1 MEQYLVE
8 MKNIRKVF
16 PGGVVANDKVNL
28 SIMKGE
34 IHALLG
40 ENGAGKSTLMNI
52 LTGLYRQDGGEL
64 FIRDEK
70 IEGKYGPKEAIA
82 KGIGM
87 VHQNFRLVKP
97 FTVAEN
103 MVLGNRKTI
112 IYDEKSIVSK
122 IEEISEKFKLQ
133 ISPKAKIWQL
143 SIGEQQRVEIIKMLY
158 KGAEILIM
166 DEPTAVLTPQEV
178 KSLFDILKGMTK
190 EGLSIIF
197 ITHKMNEVLTYA
209 DRITVLRGGFAIK
222 TLNASDTNESELADL
237 MVGRQLDTKRMIDD
251 GVNIGDV
258 VLKLENVGA
267 MNDKGL
273 PALKD
278 VSFEIK
284 GGEILGVAGVAG
296 NGQKELSEVIT
307 GLRSV
312 KKGSVIFKGDN
323 ITKESV
329 RKIID
334 RNIAFIPE
342 DRHGMGLANNLP
354 ATDNA
359 ILKMY
364 TKKEYGRFLL
374 NKKKID
380 EATTKMVNDFEI
392 KIPNINCNVKLMSGG
407 NLQKLILARE
417 TFENP
422 ELIIAVYPIRGLDVG
437 ATDYVHRKLAEE
449 RRKGK
454 AILLISED
462 LEEIYKMTDKV
473 AVLFDGQI
481 MDVLET
487 KGADIK
493 KLGLLMAGI
502 KEEVDTNA

>member
-1 MEQYLVE
+1 MANTIVE

-16 PGGVVANDKVNL
+16 PGGVVANDQVNL
-28 SIMKGE
+28 TIEKGE

-64 FIRDEK
+64 LIRGEK

-97 FTVAEN
+97 FTVSEN
-103 MVLGNRKTI
+103 MALGSEGNFL
-112 IYDEKSIVSK
+112 YDNKSVEKK
-122 IEEISEKFKLQ
+122 INEISDKFKLQ

-158 KGAEILIM
+158 RGAEILIM

-178 KSLFDILKGMTK
+178 NGLFDILKAMTK

-197 ITHKMNEVLTYA
+197 ITHKMHEVLKYA

-222 TLNASDTNESELADL
+222 TLHSSETNDKELADL
-237 MVGRQLDTKRMIDD
+237 MVGRQLDATRKIKDD
-251 GVNIGDV
+251 VTVGDV
-258 VLKLENVGA
+258 VLKMDKVSAL
-267 MNDKGL
+267 NDKGL
-273 PALKD
+273 KALD
-278 VSFEIK
+278 EVSFEIR
-284 GGEILGVAGVAG
+284 GGEILGIAGVAG

-307 GLRSV
+307 GLRRV
-312 KKGSVIFKGDN
+312 TGGKVIFKGDD

-329 RKIID
+329 QKIID
-334 RNIAFIPE
+334 RNVAFIPE

-359 ILKMY
+359 ILKIY
-364 TKKEYGRFLL
+364 RKKEYGGLL
-374 NKKKID
+374 LDKKKID
-380 EATTKMVNDFEI
+380 QVTQKMVDDFEI
-392 KIPNINCNVKLMSGG
+392 KIPNITCNVKLMSGG

-417 TFENP
+417 TCENP
-422 ELIIAVYPIRGLDVG
+422 ELIVAVYPVRGLDVG
-437 ATDYVHRKLAEE
+437 ATDYVHDKLAEE
-449 RRKGK
+449 RKAGK

-473 AVLFDGQI
+473 AVLFDGKI
-481 MDVLET
+481 MGILKTQD
-487 KGADIK
+487 ADINEI
-493 KLGLLMAGI
+493 GLMMAGA
-502 KEEVDTNA
+502 KRSEE

>member
-1 MEQYLVE
+1 MDQYVVE

-28 SIMKGE
+28 SIKKGE

-64 FIRDEK
+64 FVRGEK

-87 VHQNFRLVKP
+87 VHQNFRLVKL

-103 MVLGNRKTI
+103 MVLGNKKKI
-112 IYDEKSIVSK
+112 LYDEKSIVNK
-122 IEEISEKFKLQ
+122 INEISEKFTLQ
-133 ISPKAKIWQL
+133 ISPTAKIWQL

-197 ITHKMNEVLTYA
+197 ITHKMHEVLSYA

-222 TLNASDTNESELADL
+222 TLNAADTNESELADL
-237 MVGRQLDTKRMIDD
+237 MVGRELDTKRMIED
-251 GVNIGDV
+251 GVPLGEV
-258 VLKLENVGA
+258 VLKLDKVNA
-267 MNDKGL
+267 INNKGL
-273 PALKD
+273 QALKE

-284 GGEILGVAGVAG
+284 GGEILGIAGVAG

-307 GLRSV
+307 GLRHV
-312 KKGSVIFKGDN
+312 KGGSIYFKGDN

-329 RKIID
+329 KKIID

-364 TKKEYGRFLL
+364 CKKEYGTILL
-374 NKKKID
+374 NKKRID
-380 EATTKMVNDFEI
+380 EATTKMVDDFEI
-392 KIPNINCNVKLMSGG
+392 KIPNIHCNVKLMSGG

-417 TFENP
+417 TFSNP
-422 ELIIAVYPIRGLDVG
+422 ELIVAVYPIRGLDVG
-437 ATDYVHRKLAEE
+437 ATDYVHKKLAEE
-449 RRKGK
+449 RKNGK

-462 LEEIYKMTDKV
+462 LEEIYKMTDRV
-473 AVLFDGQI
+473 AVLFDGHV
-481 MDVLET
+481 MDILDT
-487 KGADIK
+487 KKADIK
-493 KLGLLMAGI
+493 ELGLLMAGI
-502 KEEVDTNA
+502 KEEVVAND